1 MLGEVSEVVRNI
13 RKLFKRQ
20 RMGLLRG
27 NLHAVDG
34 AVDLLCNHRADVMAV
49 IRGVVD
55 FVRTRTVVGHHP
67 SDLVHV
73 LAEGLV
79 VNGFQQPLSEQRR
92 YIRWGNSFVLHR
104 SFDAAHAV
112 QDTASVVDLV
122 CDAILVCDRC
132 CPVCVF
138 HPVGTVTAVQLFSGE
153 CIVQEI
159 QSVCTGNFIVFTFSV
174 QPNRPNSSTIFRTS
188 VRAS

>member
-1 MLGEVSEVVRNI
+1 MRNV

-55 FVRTRTVVGHHP
+55 FVRTRTVACHHP

-79 VNGFQQPLSEQRR
+79 LNGFQQPLSEQRR

-104 SFDAAHAV
+104 GLDSAH
-112 QDTASVVDLV
+112 TAKDSALVVDLV
-122 CDAILVCDRC
+122 CDAILVCDGC
-132 CPVCVF
+132 CSVLVF
-138 HPVGTVTAVQLFSGE
+138 HPMGTIATVQFLTGE

-159 QSVCTGNFIVFTFSV
+159 QAVRAGNLVVFALSV
-174 QPNRPNSSTIFRTS
+174 QSLCKDGATVFGGQKPSHR
-188 VRAS
+188 